1 MSEAIT
7 RATLSGEAEKPMPF
21 GFEVSYELFN
31 ARGERLRNVLLIE
44 NPGSGNA
51 LQLDIVNIL
60 TDVAIV
66 LKQRES
72 AGEANGQHH
81 FRLHFPAG
89 ALAGRK
95 TGVAGEDWDVLRID
109 RQDGTT
115 DVYLAWRSP
124 EVQIDP
130 GERLVLL
137 LHGVS
142 ATPDAGAEV
151 VLDLSWPKLTVA
163 QSLTDADV
171 FVLIPLG
178 PGQGSDYL
186 LADKLSLGVR
196 DRRGRPD
203 IPLRARFDGPN
214 QVLLSRSYAKSTV
227 TLRLVNSASPRT
239 QETLRF
245 RHDASEPE
253 KSSRLVVAL
262 PVGTQPWA
270 LGTESWLDD
279 AVIALAGWTVSEP
292 ALNAESDLLEWVL
305 TPASDVALAP
315 QEFLEL
321 TLSNLMPGEPSGTAH
336 LELRYSA
343 VPGYWDGAILCPI
356 EKVPLIFGR
365 GDRGLRVGMGLSE
378 PEAELHV
385 RHGNIRVESGELQH
399 VDELTFRSNTRGS
412 SRTEAASFYHG
423 DSETPVMELSS
434 LGKLRLNPYYS
445 ELQSARPFV
454 FRTDVA
460 TNGGADDEI
469 AARFF
474 KKDETTALMELRSDG
489 TLTVSGRVMD
499 KTGFVVPV
507 GTIVAWGG
515 ALVAPSGWLFCNGS
529 TYKIDDYLA
538 LFSVIAHLYRGDS
551 SVPDGEFRV
560 PSLRGRVPV
569 GYSPEYTLGATGG
582 SATHTLTTDEMPT
595 HKHGVNDPGHGHRSP
610 VYHGSGDDDHHS
622 DGGSSGVDGWH
633 PIESATTGIS
643 IQDTGRGQPH
653 NNMPPYQVVNY
664 IIKY

>member
-1 MSEAIT
+1 MNEAIEA
-7 RATLSGEAEKPMPF
+7 ATVNEETEKPMPF

-95 TGVAGEDWDVLRID
+95 TGIAGEDWDVVRID

-124 EVQIDP
+124 EVRIAP

-137 LHGVS
+137 LHGMS

-171 FVLIPLG
+171 FVLVPLG

-214 QVLLSRSYAKSTV
+214 QVLLSRNSARSGV

-245 RHDASEPE
+245 RYDASEPE

-262 PVGTQPWA
+262 SVGTEPWA
-270 LGTESWLDD
+270 LGPPGAVDD
-279 AVIALAGWTVSEP
+279 AVIELAGWTVSEP
-292 ALNAESDLLEWVL
+292 ALNADGDLLEWEL

-321 TLSNLMPGEPSGTAH
+321 KVSNLAPSEPSGTVH
-336 LELRYSA
+336 LELRYRA
-343 VPGYWDGAILCPI
+343 VPGYRDGEIFCPI

-365 GDRGLRVGMGLSE
+365 GDKRLCVGMGVSE
-378 PEAELHV
+378 PDAELHV
-385 RHGNIRVESGELQH
+385 RNGNIRVESGELQH
-399 VDELTFRSNTRGS
+399 VDMLTFRSNTRGS
-412 SRTEAASFYHG
+412 SRSEAASFYHG

-434 LGKLRLNPYYS
+434 HGKLRLNPYYS

-474 KKDETTALMELRSDG
+474 KKDETVPLM
-489 TLTVSGRVMD
+489 TLTASGRIRD
-499 KTGFVVPV
+499 KMGPLVPV
-507 GTIVAWGG
+507 GTIIAYGGGVA
-515 ALVAPSGWLFCNGS
+515 F
-529 TYKIDDYLA
+529 Y
-538 LFSVIAHLYRGDS
+538 
-551 SVPDGEFRV
+551 VPDGWLVCNGATYKSNDYPDLATVIQHAYAGQSPIAADEFRV
-560 PSLRGRVPV
+560 PDLRTRVPV
-569 GYSPEYTLGATGG
+569 GVGSGYTLGSTGG
-582 SATHTLTTDEMPT
+582 SATHNLTSDEMPV
-595 HKHGVNDPGHGHRSP
+595 HSHDVDDPGHSHEVRRCITT
-610 VYHGSGDDDHHS
+610 DDEENCIYNS
-622 DGGSSGVDGWH
+622 IVKGASYQRTT
-633 PIESATTGIS
+633 EATTGIS
-643 IQDTGRGQPH
+643 IKNTGGSKPH
-653 NNMPPYQVVNY
+653 NNMQPYTVVNY
-664 IIKY
+664 LIKY